1 MLAIGCLIATLALT
15 GASQIV
21 QKRVGLRLQAGGH
34 RPRRMLL
41 QPGFWISLGLA
52 GAALVFW
59 LVVLS
64 VWPVGSA
71 YPLLSINFVTV
82 LLASRL
88 LFNEAVAL
96 RAWSG
101 TVLVALGVV
110 LIGWRGIP
118 W

>member
-1 MLAIGCLIATLALT
+1 LLAIGCLIATLTLT
-15 GASQIV
+15 AASQVV
-21 QKRVGLRLQAGGH
+21 QKRVGLRLQAGGD
-34 RPRRMLL
+34 RPRRMLR
-41 QPGFWISLGLA
+41 QPGFWIALGLA

-64 VWPVGSA
+64 LWPVGSA
-71 YPLLSINFVTV
+71 YSLLSVNFVTV
-82 LLASRL
+82 LLASRF
-88 LFNEAVAL
+88 LFQETVSP

-101 TVLVALGVV
+101 TVLVAVGVL